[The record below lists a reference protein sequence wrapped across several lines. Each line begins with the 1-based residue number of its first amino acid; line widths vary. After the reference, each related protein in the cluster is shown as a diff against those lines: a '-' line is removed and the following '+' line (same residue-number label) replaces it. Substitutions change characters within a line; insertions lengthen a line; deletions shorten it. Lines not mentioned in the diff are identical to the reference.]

1 MAAPSRT
8 VLRVKRARPGASPA
22 PALLTVDC
30 GAPAK
35 KKVRL
40 ALADMSLGGGGGGG
54 SNVEPPPRRAIRFRK
69 VQVGGVR
76 KVIEKARVF
85 EVPLAALGGN
95 GKGKCGRGEGTE
107 EGIYG
112 KGEEEEKA
120 KASEDEGDKRAACTG
135 SGSGPV
141 EEVAYVTDMA
151 AKYLENYDYYLQE
164 SECDGDVEAVD
175 DTDGMLVDASVPG
188 FEEMLR
194 VLAGEAEFL
203 NESSEDEPG
212 DADLEDSEGSIDYP
226 STPEGSE
233 EGGFGIG
240 YENVVQDGSE
250 SEDEDDPYL
259 ADMRRR
265 MKAAEKSDRLF
276 RRRFGI
282 DSGTESED
290 IGQGRDENH
299 ADDSMGD
306 GNDNSDAGG
315 Y

>member
-1 MAAPSRT
+1 MAAPPPT
-8 VLRVKRARPGASPA
+8 VIRVKRARPGASLA
-22 PALLTVDC
+22 PALLTVEC

-35 KKVRL
+35 KKARL
-40 ALADMSLGGGGGGG
+40 ALADMSLGDGDG
-54 SNVEPPPRRAIRFRK
+54 SNVEPPPRRALRFRK

-85 EVPLAALGGN
+85 EVPLVALGGK
-95 GKGKCGRGEGTE
+95 GKGGRGEGTE
-107 EGIYG
+107 QGDCG
-112 KGEEEEKA
+112 KGEGEEKA
-120 KASEDEGDKRAACTG
+120 KAAEDKGGNVAASPG
-135 SGSGPV
+135 SCSGPV
-141 EEVAYVTDMA
+141 EEVAKVTEMA

-164 SECDGDVEAVD
+164 SEGNGEAVAVD
-175 DTDGMLVDASVPG
+175 DADTMLVDASVPG

-194 VLAGEAEFL
+194 VLAGEAEFM

-240 YENVVQDGSE
+240 YENVAQDSSE

-265 MKAAEKSDRLF
+265 MKAAENSDRFF

-282 DSGTESED
+282 DTGTESEES
-290 IGQGRDENH
+290 GQGREEDH
-299 ADDSMGD
+299 ADDSIGD
-306 GNDNSDAGG
+306 GDDNSDAGD